1 MDTGSVKTTE
11 YANTIMT
18 SKEGGRAL
26 NKRFLRDSAVFLLPT
41 VLVITIVM
49 VIPFVIGIYLSLTKW
64 NGVSSKMDFVA
75 FSNFVEL
82 FAKGKFYRSLWFTV
96 RITTVVVVLVNA
108 MGILIAEL
116 LTRGLR
122 GSNFFRAGYYLPNTM
137 GGIVVGFIWQF
148 VFIQGFPA
156 IGAALRIGFLQQQWL
171 GTEATAFWGLVMV
184 TCWQSIGF
192 VMIVMIAAL
201 CSVPGDLVEAAVID
215 GAGYWR
221 TFLQIKLPY
230 CRPYISTCLFWTISL
245 TFKMFDLNVSLT
257 SGGPFG
263 STTSMSQLIYQDA
276 FSNNRYGYATAEAL
290 VFFVIL
296 FVITSIQNFAVSRR
310 EG

>member
-1 MDTGSVKTTE
+1 VK
-11 YANTIMT
+11 
-18 SKEGGRAL
+18 KR
-26 NKRFLRDSAVFLLPT
+26 RFLLDSAMFLLPT
-41 VLVITIVM
+41 ILVILIMV
-49 VIPFVIGIYLSLTKW
+49 VIPFAIGFYLSLTKW
-64 NGVSSKMDFVA
+64 NGVSSRMAFVG
-75 FSNFVEL
+75 FSNFADL
-82 FAKGKFYRSLWFTV
+82 LAKGKFYGSLWFTA
-96 RITTVVVVLVNA
+96 RITLVVVVLVNA
-108 MGILIAEL
+108 LGTLIAEM

-156 IGAALRIGFLQQQWL
+156 IGSALGIPFLQQQWL
-171 GTEATAFWGLVMV
+171 GTEATAFWGLVIV
-184 TCWQSIGF
+184 TCWQSVGF

-201 CSVPGDLVEAAVID
+201 SGVPQDLMEAAAID

-221 TFLQIKLPY
+221 SFFEIKLPH
-230 CRPYISTCLFWTISL
+230 CMPYISTCLFWTVSL
-245 TFKMFDLNVSLT
+245 TFKMFDLNISLT

-263 STTSMSQLIYQDA
+263 STTSISQLIYQDA

-296 FVITSIQNFAVSRR
+296 FAITSAQSFAMSRR